1 VRVVSF
7 ALRFEKQC
15 MSECQGRTL
24 VSMQLLLLCFV
35 YMCMVVGDRVPVHLS
50 PYYEIL
56 AAAQNVLC

>member
-1 VRVVSF
+1 
-7 ALRFEKQC
+7 